1 MKKLFNLSHISAGFT
16 AVLVGYTSSVVI
28 IIQAATSAGATPL
41 QIESWL
47 LALGVT
53 MGLTSIAYSW
63 IYKTP
68 ILTAW
73 STPGAAMLVIASQQY
88 ELPVVIGS
96 FIISGVLILLTGLI
110 TPLSRALERIPP
122 QLGTAM
128 LGAIL
133 LPFCLNSFKA
143 VSSAPVTF
151 LLMFVGFLVAKKAIP
166 RYAMLALLII
176 GVICSIGIE
185 DTVINVTEL
194 SVAAPAWVTPSLDI
208 SAMLNLSIPLYI
220 ITMLSQN
227 LPGIAMMKS
236 YQYDT
241 PVKPILIGT
250 GITNILSAPFGGF
263 SVNLAAISAA
273 ICMTPE
279 VDSDKSQRYRAV
291 LWAGAFYLIAGVFAT
306 TVVAIFLSLPDEV
319 TKILAGFALLGTL
332 MMCLQSAFH
341 DEGYRESALFTFL
354 ITLSGISFLGVS
366 ATLWGLLVGVM
377 HLRLTR
383 KVPQTAVT
391 AGKQTAR

>member
-1 MKKLFNLSHISAGFT
+1 MMKKLFNLSHLSAGFT
-16 AVLVGYTSSVVI
+16 AVLIGYTSSVVI

-47 LALGVT
+47 LALGVA
-53 MGLTSIAYSW
+53 MGGTSIAYSW

-73 STPGAAMLVIASQQY
+73 STPGAAMLVIASQQH
-88 ELPVVIGS
+88 ELPVVIGA
-96 FIISGVLILLTGLI
+96 FVVSGVFILLTGLA
-110 TPLSRALERIPP
+110 TPLSKALERIPS

-133 LPFCLNSFKA
+133 LPFCLDSFKA
-143 VSSAPVTF
+143 VNSAPISF
-151 LLMFVGFLVAKKAIP
+151 MLMFAAFLVAKNTIP
-166 RYAMLALLII
+166 RYAMLVLLII
-176 GVICSIGIE
+176 GVVCSVGVE
-185 DTVINVTEL
+185 GATINITDL
-194 SVAAPAWVTPSLDI
+194 SFTQPIWVTPEVTM
-208 SAMLNLSIPLYI
+208 SAILNLSIPLYI

-236 YQYDT
+236 YRYDS
-241 PVKPILIGT
+241 PVKSILIGT
-250 GITNILSAPFGGF
+250 GITNIFAAPFGGF

-273 ICMTPE
+273 ICMTEE
-279 VDSDKSQRYRAV
+279 VDSDKQQRYRAV
-291 LWAGAFYLIAGVFAT
+291 VWAGVFYLIAGVFAT
-306 TVVAIFLSLPDEV
+306 TVVAIFLSLPDAV

-332 MMCLQSAFH
+332 MMCLQTAFQ

-366 ATLWGLLVGVM
+366 ATLWGLLVGII
-377 HLRLTR
+377 HLRFINKR
-383 KVPQTAVT
+383 
-391 AGKQTAR
+391 ARRSV

>member
-1 MKKLFNLSHISAGFT
+1 MMKKLFNLSHASAGFT

-47 LALGVT
+47 LALGVA
-53 MGLTSIAYSW
+53 MGVTSIGYSW
-63 IYKTP
+63 FYKTP

-88 ELPVVIGS
+88 ELPVVVGA
-96 FIISGVLILLTGLI
+96 FVVSGVLILLTGLI

-133 LPFCLNSFKA
+133 LPFCLNSFKV
-143 VSSAPVTF
+143 VSSAPISF
-151 LLMFVGFLVAKKAIP
+151 LLMFSVLLLAKNVIP
-166 RYAMLALLII
+166 RYAMLVLLII
-176 GVICSIGIE
+176 GVFCSVGVE
-185 DTVINVTEL
+185 DATIDITGL
-194 SVAAPAWVTPSLDI
+194 SFAQPEWVTPGI
-208 SAMLNLSIPLYI
+208 TASAILNLSVPLYI

-250 GITNILSAPFGGF
+250 GLTNILAAPFGGF

-273 ICMTPE
+273 ICMTEE
-279 VDSDKSQRYRAV
+279 VDSDRRQRYRAV
-291 LWAGAFYLIAGVFAT
+291 IWAGAFYLIAGVFAT
-306 TVVAIFLSLPDEV
+306 TVVAVFLSLPDAV

-332 MMCLQSAFH
+332 MMCLQTAFH
-341 DEGYRESALFTFL
+341 DEGYRESALLTFL
-354 ITLSGISFLGVS
+354 ITLSGFSFLGLS
-366 ATLWGLLVGVM
+366 ATLWGLLVGIV
-377 HLRLTR
+377 HLRLLSSQKSR
-383 KVPQTAVT
+383 VA
-391 AGKQTAR
+391 

>member
-1 MKKLFNLSHISAGFT
+1 MKKLFNLSHLSAGFT

-28 IIQAATSAGATPL
+28 IIQAATSAGATPS

-63 IYKTP
+63 FYKTP

-96 FIISGVLILLTGLI
+96 FVVSGVLILLTGLI
-110 TPLSRALERIPP
+110 SPLSRALERIPP

-133 LPFCLNSFKA
+133 LPFCLGSFQA
-143 VSSAPVTF
+143 VSSAPITF
-151 LLMFVGFLVAKKAIP
+151 LIMFAGFLLAKNTIP
-166 RYAMLALLII
+166 RYAMLVLLIL
-176 GVICSIGIE
+176 GVVCAVAVEDAALNIE
-185 DTVINVTEL
+185 EL
-194 SVAAPAWVTPSLDI
+194 SIAQPMWVTPGLDLGAI
-208 SAMLNLSIPLYI
+208 LNLSIPLYI

-241 PVKPILIGT
+241 PVKPILMGT

-279 VDSDKSQRYRAV
+279 VDSDKTQRYRAV
-291 LWAGAFYLIAGVFAT
+291 VWAGVFYLIAGVFAT

-366 ATLWGLLVGVM
+366 ATLWGLLVGIM
-377 HLRLTR
+377 HLRLTH
-383 KVPQTAVT
+383 K
-391 AGKQTAR
+391 AGRA

>member
-1 MKKLFNLSHISAGFT
+1 MKKLFNLSHLSAGFT

-28 IIQAATSAGATPL
+28 IIQAATSAGATPS

-63 IYKTP
+63 FYKTP

-88 ELPVVIGS
+88 DLSVVIGS
-96 FIISGVLILLTGLI
+96 FVVSGVLILLTGLI
-110 TPLSRALERIPP
+110 SPLSRALERIPP

-133 LPFCLNSFKA
+133 LPFCLGSFQA
-143 VSSAPVTF
+143 VSSAPITF
-151 LLMFVGFLVAKKAIP
+151 LIMFAGFLLAKNTIP
-166 RYAMLALLII
+166 RYAMLVLLIL
-176 GVICSIGIE
+176 GVVCAVAVEDATLNIE
-185 DTVINVTEL
+185 EL
-194 SVAAPAWVTPSLDI
+194 SIAQPMWVTPGLDLGAI
-208 SAMLNLSIPLYI
+208 LNLSIPLYI

-241 PVKPILIGT
+241 PVKPILMGT

-279 VDSDKSQRYRAV
+279 VDSDKTQRYRAV
-291 LWAGAFYLIAGVFAT
+291 IWAGVFYLIAGVFAT

-366 ATLWGLLVGVM
+366 ATLWGLLVGIM
-377 HLRLTR
+377 HLRLTH
-383 KVPQTAVT
+383 KAVR
-391 AGKQTAR
+391 A

>member
-1 MKKLFNLSHISAGFT
+1 MIKKLFNLSHLSAGFT

-53 MGLTSIAYSW
+53 MGLTSIIYSW
-63 IYKTP
+63 VYKTP
-68 ILTAW
+68 VLTAW

-88 ELPVVIGS
+88 ELPVVVGA
-96 FIISGVLILLTGLI
+96 FVISGVLILLTGLI

-143 VSSAPVTF
+143 VSSAPITF
-151 LLMFVGFLVAKKAIP
+151 LLMFAGFLLAKNTMP

-176 GVICSIGIE
+176 GVVCSIGVQ
-185 DTVINVTEL
+185 DATINFTDL
-194 SVAAPAWVTPSLDI
+194 SIATPIWVTPRLDV
-208 SAMLNLSIPLYI
+208 SAILNLAIPLYI

-241 PVKPILIGT
+241 PIKPILIGT
-250 GITNILSAPFGGF
+250 GLTNILAAPFGGF

-273 ICMTPE
+273 ICMTEE
-279 VDSDKSQRYRAV
+279 VDIDKQQRYRAV
-291 LWAGAFYLIAGVFAT
+291 LWTGVFYLIAGVFAT
-306 TVVAIFLSLPDEV
+306 TVVAIFLSLPEAV

-332 MMCLQSAFH
+332 MMCLHTAF
-341 DEGYRESALFTFL
+341 DNEGYRESALFTFL
-354 ITLSGISFLGVS
+354 ITLSGFSFLGVS
-366 ATLWGLLVGVM
+366 ATLWGLLVGIM
-377 HLRLTR
+377 HLRLINQNKLRQQNSTS
-383 KVPQTAVT
+383 
-391 AGKQTAR
+391 

>member
-1 MKKLFNLSHISAGFT
+1 MKKLFNLSHVSAGFT

-63 IYKTP
+63 MYKTP
-68 ILTAW
+68 VLTAW

-88 ELPVVIGS
+88 ELPVVVGA
-96 FIISGVLILLTGLI
+96 FVVSGVLILLTGLI
-110 TPLSRALERIPP
+110 TPLSKALERIPP

-133 LPFCLNSFKA
+133 LPFCLDSFKA
-143 VSSAPVTF
+143 VSSAPITF
-151 LLMFVGFLVAKKAIP
+151 VFMFAGFLVAKSSIP

-185 DTVINVTEL
+185 DAVIDIADL
-194 SVAAPAWVTPSLDI
+194 SIATPVWVTPGLDI
-208 SAMLNLSIPLYI
+208 GAILNLSIPLYI

-250 GITNILSAPFGGF
+250 GLTNILAAPFGGF

-273 ICMTPE
+273 ICMTQE
-279 VDSDKSQRYRAV
+279 VDSDKQQRYRAV
-291 LWAGAFYLIAGVFAT
+291 IWAGVFYLIAGVFAT
-306 TVVAIFLSLPDEV
+306 TVVAIFLSLPQGV
-319 TKILAGFALLGTL
+319 IKILAGFALLGTL
-332 MMCLQSAFH
+332 MMCLQAAFH
-341 DEGYRESALFTFL
+341 AEGYRESALFTFL

-366 ATLWGLLVGVM
+366 ATLWGLLVGM
-377 HLRLTR
+377 IHLR
-383 KVPQTAVT
+383 VT
-391 AGKQTAR
+391 SKPRHQSV

>member
-1 MKKLFNLSHISAGFT
+1 MKKLFNLSHLSAGFT

-28 IIQAATSAGATPL
+28 IIQAATSAGATPN

-63 IYKTP
+63 FYKTP

-73 STPGAAMLVIASQQY
+73 STPGAAMLVVASQQY
-88 ELPVVIGS
+88 ELSVVIGS
-96 FIISGVLILLTGLI
+96 FVISGVLILLTGLI

-133 LPFCLNSFKA
+133 LPFCLGSFQA
-143 VSSAPVTF
+143 VSGAPITF
-151 LLMFVGFLVAKKAIP
+151 LIMFAGFLLAKNTMP
-166 RYAMLALLII
+166 RYAMLVLLILGVACAI
-176 GVICSIGIE
+176 GVEGA
-185 DTVINVTEL
+185 VININEL
-194 SVAAPAWVTPSLDI
+194 SIAQPVWVTPGLDLGAI
-208 SAMLNLSIPLYI
+208 LNLSIPLYI

-241 PVKPILIGT
+241 PVKPILMGT
-250 GITNILSAPFGGF
+250 GITNVLSAPFGGF

-279 VDSDKSQRYRAV
+279 VDSDKTQRYRAV
-291 LWAGAFYLIAGVFAT
+291 IWAGVFYLIAGVFAT

-366 ATLWGLLVGVM
+366 ATLWGLLVGMM
-377 HLRLTR
+377 HLRLTH
-383 KVPQTAVT
+383 KVSRA
-391 AGKQTAR
+391 

>member
-1 MKKLFNLSHISAGFT
+1 MKKLFNLSHLSAGFT

-28 IIQAATSAGATPL
+28 IIQAATSAGATPS

-53 MGLTSIAYSW
+53 MGVTSIAYSW
-63 IYKTP
+63 FYKTP

-88 ELPVVIGS
+88 ELSVVIGS
-96 FIISGVLILLTGLI
+96 FVVSSVLILLTGLI
-110 TPLSRALERIPP
+110 SPLSRALERIPP

-133 LPFCLNSFKA
+133 LPFCLGSFQA
-143 VSSAPVTF
+143 VSSAPITF
-151 LLMFVGFLVAKKAIP
+151 LIMFAGFLVAKNTIP
-166 RYAMLALLII
+166 RYAMLVLLIL
-176 GVICSIGIE
+176 GVVCAVAVEDATLNIE
-185 DTVINVTEL
+185 EL
-194 SVAAPAWVTPSLDI
+194 SVAQPMWVTPGLDLGAI
-208 SAMLNLSIPLYI
+208 LNLSIPLYI

-241 PVKPILIGT
+241 PVKPILMGT
-250 GITNILSAPFGGF
+250 GVTNILSAPFGGF

-279 VDSDKSQRYRAV
+279 VDSDKTQRYRAV
-291 LWAGAFYLIAGVFAT
+291 VWAGVFYLIAGVFAT

-354 ITLSGISFLGVS
+354 ITLSGVNFLGVS
-366 ATLWGLLVGVM
+366 ATLWGLLVGMM
-377 HLRLTR
+377 HLRLTH
-383 KVPQTAVT
+383 K
-391 AGKQTAR
+391 AGRA

>member
-1 MKKLFNLSHISAGFT
+1 MKKLFNLSHLSAGFT
-16 AVLVGYTSSVVI
+16 AVLVGYTSSMVI
-28 IIQAATSAGATPL
+28 IIQAATSAGATPS

-63 IYKTP
+63 FYKTP

-88 ELPVVIGS
+88 ELSVVIGS
-96 FIISGVLILLTGLI
+96 FVVSGVLILLTGLI
-110 TPLSRALERIPP
+110 SPLSRALERIPP

-133 LPFCLNSFKA
+133 LPFCLGSFQA
-143 VSSAPVTF
+143 VSSAPITF
-151 LLMFVGFLVAKKAIP
+151 LIMFAGFLLAKNTIP
-166 RYAMLALLII
+166 RYAMLVLLIL
-176 GVICSIGIE
+176 GVVCAVVVGDATLNIE
-185 DTVINVTEL
+185 EL
-194 SVAAPAWVTPSLDI
+194 SIAQPMWVTPGLDLGAI
-208 SAMLNLSIPLYI
+208 LNLSIPLYI

-241 PVKPILIGT
+241 PVKPILMGT

-279 VDSDKSQRYRAV
+279 VDSDKTQRYRAV
-291 LWAGAFYLIAGVFAT
+291 VWAGVFYLIAGVFAT

-366 ATLWGLLVGVM
+366 ATLWGLLVGIM
-377 HLRLTR
+377 HLRLTH
-383 KVPQTAVT
+383 K
-391 AGKQTAR
+391 AGRA

>member
-1 MKKLFNLSHISAGFT
+1 MKKLFNLSHLSAGFT

-28 IIQAATSAGATPL
+28 IIQAATSAGATPS

-63 IYKTP
+63 FYKTP

-88 ELPVVIGS
+88 ELSVVIGS
-96 FIISGVLILLTGLI
+96 FVVSGVLILLTGLI
-110 TPLSRALERIPP
+110 SPLSRALERIPP

-133 LPFCLNSFKA
+133 LPFCLGSFQA
-143 VSSAPVTF
+143 VSSTPITF
-151 LLMFVGFLVAKKAIP
+151 LIMFAGFLLAKNTIP
-166 RYAMLALLII
+166 RYAMLVLLIL
-176 GVICSIGIE
+176 GVVCAVAVEDATLNIE
-185 DTVINVTEL
+185 EL
-194 SVAAPAWVTPSLDI
+194 SIAQPMWVTPGLDLGAI
-208 SAMLNLSIPLYI
+208 LNLSIPLYI

-241 PVKPILIGT
+241 PVKPILMGT

-279 VDSDKSQRYRAV
+279 VDSDKTQRYRAV
-291 LWAGAFYLIAGVFAT
+291 VWAGVFYLIAGVFAT

-366 ATLWGLLVGVM
+366 ATLWGLLVGIM
-377 HLRLTR
+377 HLRLTH
-383 KVPQTAVT
+383 KAVR
-391 AGKQTAR
+391 A

>member
-1 MKKLFNLSHISAGFT
+1 MKKLFNLSHLSAGFT

-28 IIQAATSAGATPL
+28 IIQAATSASATPS

-63 IYKTP
+63 FYKTP

-88 ELPVVIGS
+88 ELSVVIGS
-96 FIISGVLILLTGLI
+96 FVVSGVLILLTGLI
-110 TPLSRALERIPP
+110 SPLSRALERIPP

-133 LPFCLNSFKA
+133 LPFCLGSFQA
-143 VSSAPVTF
+143 VSSAPITF
-151 LLMFVGFLVAKKAIP
+151 LIMFAGFLLAKNTIP
-166 RYAMLALLII
+166 RYAMLVLLIL
-176 GVICSIGIE
+176 GVVCAVAVEDATLNIE
-185 DTVINVTEL
+185 EL
-194 SVAAPAWVTPSLDI
+194 SIAQPMWVTPGLDLGAI
-208 SAMLNLSIPLYI
+208 LNLSIPLYI

-241 PVKPILIGT
+241 PVKPILMGT

-279 VDSDKSQRYRAV
+279 VDSDKTQRYRAV
-291 LWAGAFYLIAGVFAT
+291 IWAGVFYLIAGVFAT
-306 TVVAIFLSLPDEV
+306 TVVAIFLSLPDDV

-366 ATLWGLLVGVM
+366 ATLWGLLVGIM
-377 HLRLTR
+377 HLRLTH
-383 KVPQTAVT
+383 KAVR
-391 AGKQTAR
+391 A

>member
-1 MKKLFNLSHISAGFT
+1 MKKLFNLSHLSAGFT

-28 IIQAATSAGATPL
+28 IIQAATSAGATPN

-63 IYKTP
+63 FYKTP

-73 STPGAAMLVIASQQY
+73 STPGAAMLVVASQQY
-88 ELPVVIGS
+88 ELSVVIGS
-96 FIISGVLILLTGLI
+96 FVISGVLILLTGLI

-133 LPFCLNSFKA
+133 LPFCLGSFQA
-143 VSSAPVTF
+143 VSGAPITF
-151 LLMFVGFLVAKKAIP
+151 LIMFAGFLLAKNTMP
-166 RYAMLALLII
+166 RYAMLVLLILGVACAI
-176 GVICSIGIE
+176 GVEG
-185 DTVINVTEL
+185 TVININEL
-194 SVAAPAWVTPSLDI
+194 SIAQPVWVTPGLDLGAI
-208 SAMLNLSIPLYI
+208 LNLSIPLYI

-241 PVKPILIGT
+241 PVKPILMGT

-279 VDSDKSQRYRAV
+279 VDSDKTQRYRAV
-291 LWAGAFYLIAGVFAT
+291 LWAGVFYLIAGVFAT

-366 ATLWGLLVGVM
+366 ATLWGLLVGMM
-377 HLRLTR
+377 HLRSVA
-383 KVPQTAVT
+383 KVRRT
-391 AGKQTAR
+391 

>member
-1 MKKLFNLSHISAGFT
+1 MKKLFNLSHASAGFT

-47 LALGVT
+47 LALGVA
-53 MGLTSIAYSW
+53 MGVTSIGYSW
-63 IYKTP
+63 FYKTP

-88 ELPVVIGS
+88 ELPVVVGA
-96 FIISGVLILLTGLI
+96 FVVSGVLILLTGLI

-133 LPFCLNSFKA
+133 LPFCLNSFKV
-143 VSSAPVTF
+143 VSSAPISF
-151 LLMFVGFLVAKKAIP
+151 LLMFSVLLLAKNVIP
-166 RYAMLALLII
+166 RYAMLVLLII
-176 GVICSIGIE
+176 GVFCSVGVE
-185 DTVINVTEL
+185 DATIDITGL
-194 SVAAPAWVTPSLDI
+194 SFAQPEWVTPGI
-208 SAMLNLSIPLYI
+208 TASAILNLSVPLYI

-250 GITNILSAPFGGF
+250 GLTNILAAPFGGF

-273 ICMTPE
+273 ICMTEE
-279 VDSDKSQRYRAV
+279 VDSDRRQRYRAV
-291 LWAGAFYLIAGVFAT
+291 IWAGAFYLIAGVFAT
-306 TVVAIFLSLPDEV
+306 TVVAVFLSLPDAV

-332 MMCLQSAFH
+332 MMCLQTAFH
-341 DEGYRESALFTFL
+341 DEGYRESALLTFL
-354 ITLSGISFLGVS
+354 ITLSGFSFLGLS
-366 ATLWGLLVGVM
+366 ATLWGLLVGIV
-377 HLRLTR
+377 HLRLLSSQKSR
-383 KVPQTAVT
+383 VA
-391 AGKQTAR
+391 

>member
-1 MKKLFNLSHISAGFT
+1 MKKLFNLSHLSAGFT

-28 IIQAATSAGATPL
+28 IIQAATSAGATPS

-63 IYKTP
+63 FYKTP

-88 ELPVVIGS
+88 ELSVVIGS
-96 FIISGVLILLTGLI
+96 FVVSGVLILLTGLI
-110 TPLSRALERIPP
+110 SPLSRALERIPP

-133 LPFCLNSFKA
+133 LPFCLGSFQA
-143 VSSAPVTF
+143 VSSAPITF
-151 LLMFVGFLVAKKAIP
+151 LIMFAGFLLAKNTIP
-166 RYAMLALLII
+166 RYAMLVLLIL
-176 GVICSIGIE
+176 GVVCAVAVEDATLNIE
-185 DTVINVTEL
+185 EL
-194 SVAAPAWVTPSLDI
+194 SIAQPMWVTPGLDLGAI
-208 SAMLNLSIPLYI
+208 LNLSIPLYI

-241 PVKPILIGT
+241 PVKPILMGT

-279 VDSDKSQRYRAV
+279 VDSDKTQRYRAV
-291 LWAGAFYLIAGVFAT
+291 IWAGVFYLIAGVFAT
-306 TVVAIFLSLPDEV
+306 TVVTIFLSLPDEV

-366 ATLWGLLVGVM
+366 ATLWGLLVGIM
-377 HLRLTR
+377 HLRLTH
-383 KVPQTAVT
+383 K
-391 AGKQTAR
+391 AGRA

>member
-1 MKKLFNLSHISAGFT
+1 MKKLFNLSHLSAGFT

-28 IIQAATSAGATPL
+28 IIQAATSAGATPS

-63 IYKTP
+63 FYKTP

-88 ELPVVIGS
+88 ELSVVIGS
-96 FIISGVLILLTGLI
+96 FVVSGVLILLTGLI
-110 TPLSRALERIPP
+110 SPLSRALERIPP

-133 LPFCLNSFKA
+133 LPFCLGSFQA
-143 VSSAPVTF
+143 VSSAPITF
-151 LLMFVGFLVAKKAIP
+151 LIMFAGFLLAKNTIP
-166 RYAMLALLII
+166 RYAMLVLLIL
-176 GVICSIGIE
+176 GVVCAVAVEDATLNIE
-185 DTVINVTEL
+185 EL
-194 SVAAPAWVTPSLDI
+194 SIAQPMWVTPGLDLGAI
-208 SAMLNLSIPLYI
+208 LNLSIPLYI

-241 PVKPILIGT
+241 PVKPILMGT
-250 GITNILSAPFGGF
+250 GIINILSAPFGGF

-279 VDSDKSQRYRAV
+279 VDSDKTQRYRAV
-291 LWAGAFYLIAGVFAT
+291 VWAGVFYLIAGVFAT

-366 ATLWGLLVGVM
+366 ATLWGLLVGIM
-377 HLRLTR
+377 HLRLTH
-383 KVPQTAVT
+383 KAVR
-391 AGKQTAR
+391 A

>member
-1 MKKLFNLSHISAGFT
+1 MKKLFNLSHLSAGFT

-28 IIQAATSAGATPL
+28 IIQAATSAGATPS

-63 IYKTP
+63 FYKAP

-88 ELPVVIGS
+88 ELSVVIGS
-96 FIISGVLILLTGLI
+96 FVVSGVLILLTGLI
-110 TPLSRALERIPP
+110 SPLSRALERIPP

-133 LPFCLNSFKA
+133 LPFCLGSFQA
-143 VSSAPVTF
+143 VSSAPITF
-151 LLMFVGFLVAKKAIP
+151 LIMFAGFLVAKNTIP
-166 RYAMLALLII
+166 RYAMLVLLIL
-176 GVICSIGIE
+176 GVVCAVAVEDVALKIE
-185 DTVINVTEL
+185 EL
-194 SVAAPAWVTPSLDI
+194 SVAQPMWVTPGLDLGAI
-208 SAMLNLSIPLYI
+208 LNLSIPLYI

-241 PVKPILIGT
+241 PVKPILMGT
-250 GITNILSAPFGGF
+250 GVTNILSAPFGGF

-279 VDSDKSQRYRAV
+279 VDSDKTQRYRAV
-291 LWAGAFYLIAGVFAT
+291 VWAGVFYLIAGVFAT

-354 ITLSGISFLGVS
+354 ITLSGVNFLGVS
-366 ATLWGLLVGVM
+366 ATLWGLLVGMM
-377 HLRLTR
+377 HLRLTH
-383 KVPQTAVT
+383 K
-391 AGKQTAR
+391 AGRA

>member
-1 MKKLFNLSHISAGFT
+1 MKKLFNLSHLSAGFT

-28 IIQAATSAGATPL
+28 IIQAATSAGATPS

-63 IYKTP
+63 FYKTP

-88 ELPVVIGS
+88 DLSVVIGS
-96 FIISGVLILLTGLI
+96 FVVSGVLILLTGLI
-110 TPLSRALERIPP
+110 SPLSRALERIPP

-133 LPFCLNSFKA
+133 LPFCLGSFQA
-143 VSSAPVTF
+143 VSSAPITF
-151 LLMFVGFLVAKKAIP
+151 LIMFAGFLLAKNTIP
-166 RYAMLALLII
+166 RYAMLVLLIL
-176 GVICSIGIE
+176 GVVCAVAVEDATLNIE
-185 DTVINVTEL
+185 EL
-194 SVAAPAWVTPSLDI
+194 SIAQPMWVTPALDLGAI
-208 SAMLNLSIPLYI
+208 LNLSIPLFI

-241 PVKPILIGT
+241 PVKPILMGT

-279 VDSDKSQRYRAV
+279 VDSDKTQRYRAV
-291 LWAGAFYLIAGVFAT
+291 IWAGVFYLIAGVFAT

-366 ATLWGLLVGVM
+366 ATLWGLLVGIM
-377 HLRLTR
+377 HLRLTH
-383 KVPQTAVT
+383 KAVR
-391 AGKQTAR
+391 A

>member
-1 MKKLFNLSHISAGFT
+1 MKKLFNLSHLSAGFT

-28 IIQAATSAGATPL
+28 IIQAATSAGATPS

-63 IYKTP
+63 FYKTP

-88 ELPVVIGS
+88 ELSVVIGS
-96 FIISGVLILLTGLI
+96 FVVSGVLILLTGLI
-110 TPLSRALERIPP
+110 SPLSRALERIPP

-133 LPFCLNSFKA
+133 LPFCLGSFQA
-143 VSSAPVTF
+143 VSSAPITF
-151 LLMFVGFLVAKKAIP
+151 LIMFAGFLLAKNTIP
-166 RYAMLALLII
+166 RYAMLVLLIL
-176 GVICSIGIE
+176 GVVCAVAVEDATLNIE
-185 DTVINVTEL
+185 EL
-194 SVAAPAWVTPSLDI
+194 SIAQPMWVTPGLDLGAI
-208 SAMLNLSIPLYI
+208 LNLSIPLYI

-241 PVKPILIGT
+241 PVKPILMGT

-279 VDSDKSQRYRAV
+279 VDSDKTQRYRAV
-291 LWAGAFYLIAGVFAT
+291 IWAGVFYLIAGVFAT

-341 DEGYRESALFTFL
+341 DQGYRESALFTFL

-366 ATLWGLLVGVM
+366 ATLWGLLVGII
-377 HLRLTR
+377 HLRLTH
-383 KVPQTAVT
+383 KAVR
-391 AGKQTAR
+391 A

>member
-1 MKKLFNLSHISAGFT
+1 MKKLFNLSHLSAGFT

-28 IIQAATSAGATPL
+28 IIQAATSAGATPS

-63 IYKTP
+63 FYKTP

-88 ELPVVIGS
+88 ELSVVIGS
-96 FIISGVLILLTGLI
+96 FVVSGVLILLTGLI
-110 TPLSRALERIPP
+110 SPLSRALERIPP

-133 LPFCLNSFKA
+133 LPFCLGSFQA
-143 VSSAPVTF
+143 VSSAPITF
-151 LLMFVGFLVAKKAIP
+151 LIMFAGFLLAKNTIP
-166 RYAMLALLII
+166 RYAMLVLLIL
-176 GVICSIGIE
+176 GVVCAVAVEDATLNIE
-185 DTVINVTEL
+185 EL
-194 SVAAPAWVTPSLDI
+194 SIAQPMWVTPGLDLGAI
-208 SAMLNLSIPLYI
+208 LNLSIPLYI

-241 PVKPILIGT
+241 PVKPILMGT

-279 VDSDKSQRYRAV
+279 VDSDKTQRYRAV
-291 LWAGAFYLIAGVFAT
+291 IWAGVFYLIAGVFAT

-366 ATLWGLLVGVM
+366 ATLWGLLVGIM
-377 HLRLTR
+377 HLRLTH
-383 KVPQTAVT
+383 KAVR
-391 AGKQTAR
+391 A

>member
-1 MKKLFNLSHISAGFT
+1 MKKLFNLSHLSAGFT

-28 IIQAATSAGATPL
+28 IIQAATSAGATPN

-63 IYKTP
+63 FYNTP

-73 STPGAAMLVIASQQY
+73 STPGAAMLVVASQQY
-88 ELPVVIGS
+88 ELSVVIGS
-96 FIISGVLILLTGLI
+96 FVISGVLILLTGLI

-133 LPFCLNSFKA
+133 LPFCLGSFQA
-143 VSSAPVTF
+143 VSGAPITF
-151 LLMFVGFLVAKKAIP
+151 LIMFAGFLLAKNTMP
-166 RYAMLALLII
+166 RYAMLVLLIL
-176 GVICSIGIE
+176 GVVCAVAVEDAALNIE
-185 DTVINVTEL
+185 EL
-194 SVAAPAWVTPSLDI
+194 SIAQPMWVTPSLDL

-241 PVKPILIGT
+241 PVKPILMGT

-279 VDSDKSQRYRAV
+279 VDSDKTQRYRAV
-291 LWAGAFYLIAGVFAT
+291 IWAGVFYLIAGVFAT

-366 ATLWGLLVGVM
+366 ATLWGLLVGMM
-377 HLRLTR
+377 HLRSVA
-383 KVPQTAVT
+383 KVRRA
-391 AGKQTAR
+391 

>member
-1 MKKLFNLSHISAGFT
+1 MKKLFNLSHLSAGFT

-28 IIQAATSAGATPL
+28 IIQAATSAGATPS

-63 IYKTP
+63 FYKTP

-88 ELPVVIGS
+88 ELSVVIGS
-96 FIISGVLILLTGLI
+96 FVVSGALILLTGLI
-110 TPLSRALERIPP
+110 SPLSRALERIPP

-133 LPFCLNSFKA
+133 LPFCLGSFQA
-143 VSSAPVTF
+143 VSSAPITF
-151 LLMFVGFLVAKKAIP
+151 LIMFGGFLLAKNTIP
-166 RYAMLALLII
+166 RYAMLVLLIL
-176 GVICSIGIE
+176 GVVCAVAVEDATLNIE
-185 DTVINVTEL
+185 EL
-194 SVAAPAWVTPSLDI
+194 SIAQPMWVTPGLDLGAI
-208 SAMLNLSIPLYI
+208 LNLSIPLYI

-241 PVKPILIGT
+241 PVKPVLMGT

-279 VDSDKSQRYRAV
+279 VDSDKTQRYRAV
-291 LWAGAFYLIAGVFAT
+291 VWAGVFYLIAGVFAT
-306 TVVAIFLSLPDEV
+306 TVVAIFLSLPNEV

-366 ATLWGLLVGVM
+366 ATLWGLLVGIM
-377 HLRLTR
+377 HLRLTH
-383 KVPQTAVT
+383 K
-391 AGKQTAR
+391 AGRV

>member
-1 MKKLFNLSHISAGFT
+1 MKKLFNLSHLSAGFT

-28 IIQAATSAGATPL
+28 IIQAATSAGATPS

-63 IYKTP
+63 FYKTP

-88 ELPVVIGS
+88 DLSVVIGS
-96 FIISGVLILLTGLI
+96 FVVSGVLILLTGLI
-110 TPLSRALERIPP
+110 SPLSRALERIPP

-133 LPFCLNSFKA
+133 LPFCLGSFQA
-143 VSSAPVTF
+143 VSSAPITF
-151 LLMFVGFLVAKKAIP
+151 LIMFAGFLLAKNTIP
-166 RYAMLALLII
+166 RYAMLVLLIL
-176 GVICSIGIE
+176 GVVCAVAVEDATLNIE
-185 DTVINVTEL
+185 EL
-194 SVAAPAWVTPSLDI
+194 SIAQPMWVTPGLDLGAI
-208 SAMLNLSIPLYI
+208 LNLSIPLYI

-241 PVKPILIGT
+241 PVKPILMGT

-279 VDSDKSQRYRAV
+279 VDSDKTQRYRAV
-291 LWAGAFYLIAGVFAT
+291 VWAGVFYLIAGVFAT

-366 ATLWGLLVGVM
+366 ATLWGLLVGIM
-377 HLRLTR
+377 HLRLTH
-383 KVPQTAVT
+383 K
-391 AGKQTAR
+391 AGRA

>member
-1 MKKLFNLSHISAGFT
+1 MKKLFNLSHLSAGFT

-28 IIQAATSAGATPL
+28 IIQAATSAGATPS

-63 IYKTP
+63 FYKTP

-96 FIISGVLILLTGLI
+96 FVVSGVLILLTGLI
-110 TPLSRALERIPP
+110 SPLSRALERIPP

-133 LPFCLNSFKA
+133 LPFCLGSFQA
-143 VSSAPVTF
+143 VSSAPITF
-151 LLMFVGFLVAKKAIP
+151 LIMFAGFLLAKNTIP
-166 RYAMLALLII
+166 RYAMLVLLIL
-176 GVICSIGIE
+176 GVVCAVAVEDATLNIE
-185 DTVINVTEL
+185 EL
-194 SVAAPAWVTPSLDI
+194 SIAQPMWVTPALDLGAI
-208 SAMLNLSIPLYI
+208 LNLSIPLYI

-241 PVKPILIGT
+241 PVKPILMGT

-279 VDSDKSQRYRAV
+279 VDSDKTQRYRAV
-291 LWAGAFYLIAGVFAT
+291 IWAGVFYLIAGVFAT

-366 ATLWGLLVGVM
+366 ATLWGLLVGIM
-377 HLRLTR
+377 HLRLTH
-383 KVPQTAVT
+383 KAV
-391 AGKQTAR
+391 RE

>member
-1 MKKLFNLSHISAGFT
+1 MKKLFNLSHLSAGFT

-28 IIQAATSAGATPL
+28 IIQAATSAGATPS

-63 IYKTP
+63 FYKTP

-96 FIISGVLILLTGLI
+96 FVVSGVLILLTGLI
-110 TPLSRALERIPP
+110 SPLSRALERIPP

-133 LPFCLNSFKA
+133 LPFCLGSFQA
-143 VSSAPVTF
+143 VSSAPITF
-151 LLMFVGFLVAKKAIP
+151 LIMFAGFLVAKNTIP
-166 RYAMLALLII
+166 RYAMLVLLIL
-176 GVICSIGIE
+176 GVVCAVAVEDATLNIE
-185 DTVINVTEL
+185 EL
-194 SVAAPAWVTPSLDI
+194 SIAQPMWVTPGLDLGAI
-208 SAMLNLSIPLYI
+208 LNLSIPLYI

-241 PVKPILIGT
+241 PVKPILMGT

-279 VDSDKSQRYRAV
+279 VDSDKTQRYRAV
-291 LWAGAFYLIAGVFAT
+291 IWAGVFYLIAGVFAT

-319 TKILAGFALLGTL
+319 TKILAGFALSGTL

-366 ATLWGLLVGVM
+366 ATLWGLLVGIM
-377 HLRLTR
+377 HLRLTH
-383 KVPQTAVT
+383 KAVR
-391 AGKQTAR
+391 A

>member
-1 MKKLFNLSHISAGFT
+1 MMKKLFNLSHVSAGFT

-41 QIESWL
+41 HIESWL

-53 MGLTSIAYSW
+53 MGVTSMAYSW
-63 IYKTP
+63 VYKTP

-88 ELPVVIGS
+88 ELPVVIGA
-96 FIISGVLILLTGLI
+96 FVVSGVLILLTGLI
-110 TPLSRALERIPP
+110 TPLSKALERIPP

-133 LPFCLNSFKA
+133 LPFCLDSFKA
-143 VSSAPVTF
+143 MSSVPVTF
-151 LLMFVGFLVAKKAIP
+151 LFMFVGFLVAKNSIP

-176 GVICSIGIE
+176 GVVCSIGIE
-185 DTVINVTEL
+185 GAVINITDL
-194 SVAAPAWVTPSLDI
+194 SIAVPVWVTPGLDI
-208 SAMLNLSIPLYI
+208 GAILNLSVPLYV

-250 GITNILSAPFGGF
+250 GLTNILAAPFGGF

-273 ICMTPE
+273 ICMTQE
-279 VDSDKSQRYRAV
+279 VDSDKQQRYRAV
-291 LWAGAFYLIAGVFAT
+291 IWAGVFYLIAGVFAT
-306 TVVAIFLSLPDEV
+306 TVVAIFLSLPQGV

-332 MMCLQSAFH
+332 MMCLQAAFH

-354 ITLSGISFLGVS
+354 ITLSGSTFLGVS
-366 ATLWGLLVGVM
+366 ATLWGLLVGM
-377 HLRLTR
+377 IHLRLTSKPKHR
-383 KVPQTAVT
+383 RA
-391 AGKQTAR
+391 

>member
-1 MKKLFNLSHISAGFT
+1 MKKLFNLSHLSAGFT

-28 IIQAATSAGATPL
+28 IIQAATSAGATPS

-63 IYKTP
+63 FYKTP

-88 ELPVVIGS
+88 ELSVVIGS
-96 FIISGVLILLTGLI
+96 FVVSGGLILLTGLI
-110 TPLSRALERIPP
+110 SPLSRALERIPP

-133 LPFCLNSFKA
+133 LPFCLGSFQA
-143 VSSAPVTF
+143 VSSTPITF
-151 LLMFVGFLVAKKAIP
+151 LIMFAGFLLAKNTIP
-166 RYAMLALLII
+166 RYAMLVLLIL
-176 GVICSIGIE
+176 GVVCAVAMEDATLNIE
-185 DTVINVTEL
+185 EL
-194 SVAAPAWVTPSLDI
+194 SIAQPMWVTPGLDLG
-208 SAMLNLSIPLYI
+208 AVLNLSIPLYI

-236 YQYDT
+236 YHYDT
-241 PVKPILIGT
+241 PVKPILMGT

-279 VDSDKSQRYRAV
+279 VDSDKTQRYRAV
-291 LWAGAFYLIAGVFAT
+291 VWAGVFYLIAGVFAT

-341 DEGYRESALFTFL
+341 DEGYRDSALFTFL

-366 ATLWGLLVGVM
+366 ATLWGLLVGIM
-377 HLRLTR
+377 HLRLTH
-383 KVPQTAVT
+383 KAV
-391 AGKQTAR
+391 RV

>member
-1 MKKLFNLSHISAGFT
+1 MKKLFNLSHLSAGFT

-28 IIQAATSAGATPL
+28 IIQAATSAGATPS

-63 IYKTP
+63 FYKTP

-96 FIISGVLILLTGLI
+96 FVVSGVLILLTGLI
-110 TPLSRALERIPP
+110 SPLSRALERIPP

-133 LPFCLNSFKA
+133 LPFCLGSFQA
-143 VSSAPVTF
+143 VSSAPITF
-151 LLMFVGFLVAKKAIP
+151 LIMFAGFLVAKNTIP
-166 RYAMLALLII
+166 RYAMLVLLIL
-176 GVICSIGIE
+176 GVVCAVAVEDATLNIE
-185 DTVINVTEL
+185 EL
-194 SVAAPAWVTPSLDI
+194 SIAQPMWVTPGLDLGAI
-208 SAMLNLSIPLYI
+208 LNLSIPLYI

-241 PVKPILIGT
+241 PVKPILMGT

-279 VDSDKSQRYRAV
+279 VDSDKTQRYRAV
-291 LWAGAFYLIAGVFAT
+291 IWAGVFYLIAGVFAT

-366 ATLWGLLVGVM
+366 ATLWGLLVGIM
-377 HLRLTR
+377 HLRLTH
-383 KVPQTAVT
+383 KAVR
-391 AGKQTAR
+391 A